1 MNYKSHYNVYKQ
13 KYLALLAATA
23 LTATSLSGCSN
34 EPKKESYK
42 RALIFNREQ
51 NQVCVMEFDN
61 CFFSNSGLVR
71 IILKDGT
78 VISSSSI
85 DTKLI
90 NSRNNSIT
98 AEELAKSICGEDV
111 EIIYL
116 TPNQELTLNR
126 K

>member
-1 MNYKSHYNVYKQ
+1 MDYKKYKQ

-34 EPKKESYK
+34 EP
-42 RALIFNREQ
+42 IEQ

-61 CFFSNSGLVR
+61 CFFYNSGLVR